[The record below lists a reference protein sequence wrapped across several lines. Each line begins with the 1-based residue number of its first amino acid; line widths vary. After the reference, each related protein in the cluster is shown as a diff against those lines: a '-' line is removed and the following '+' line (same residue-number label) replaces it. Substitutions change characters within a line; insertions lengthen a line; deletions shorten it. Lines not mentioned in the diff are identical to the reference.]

1 MLLVISLLFTI
12 TKLNLTVK
20 KNNMEEYKEELK
32 ANALV
37 TLRPGGPVV
46 ITGEFVVVDEDG
58 KELEK
63 KERISICRCGLSQ
76 KMPFCDGAH
85 KAC

>member
-1 MLLVISLLFTI
+1 
-12 TKLNLTVK
+12 
-20 KNNMEEYKEELK
+20 MEEYKKELK

-37 TLRPGGPVV
+37 TLRPRGPVV